1 MKKQLIIP
9 SSSLNASDLISIADF
24 PVSALDTRHPEM
36 PEHIRKRAIFDK
48 FKDRI
53 IADGLE
59 TGNCELVNGNL
70 VMKSRLGM
78 EQFAGFVFESW
89 LVYEFNYNKR
99 YGLEAFKWCTE
110 RRDFRV
116 EKSFEAYKAV
126 GTGLITTKSLYAS
139 FYEPH
144 SNADIVFLRKNEVRD
159 EMEYATVDKLSIP
172 ARIQVKAIKSNF
184 KRDIVDNVVSGKYR
198 HVITLLNDST
208 GRPSYIRCHEILRD
222 MLKNKQIKHEDF
234 FRFIHSIQGPV
245 YFQLDQ
251 RDIEDYYLFIQDWYE
266 GFEKPD
272 DGIENAV
279 FQESASWKY
288 RNGLIVPV
296 DV

>member
-1 MKKQLIIP
+1 MKKQLIIS
-9 SSSLNASDLISIADF
+9 SSSLNSSDLISIADF
-24 PVSALDTRHPEM
+24 PVSALDIRFPRM
-36 PEHIRKRAIFDK
+36 PEHIRKRAIFEK

-70 VMKSRLGM
+70 VMKTKLGM

-89 LVYEFNYNKR
+89 LVYEFNNNKR

-110 RRDFRV
+110 RKDFRV
-116 EKSFEAYKAV
+116 EKSFEDYKAV
-126 GTGLITTKSLYAS
+126 GTGLITTKNLYTS

-144 SNADIVFLRKNEVRD
+144 SNADIVFLRKNEARD
-159 EMEYATVDKLSIP
+159 EMEYATVDQLSIP
-172 ARIQVKAIKSNF
+172 ARIQVKSIKSNF
-184 KRDIVDNVVSGKYR
+184 KRDIVDNIVSGKYR

-222 MLKNKQIKHEDF
+222 MLRNKQIKQEDF
-234 FRFIHSIQGPV
+234 FRYVESIQGPV

-251 RDIEDYYLFIQDWYE
+251 RDIEDYYRFIQDWYD
-266 GFEKPD
+266 GFENPD
-272 DGIENAV
+272 KGIENAV